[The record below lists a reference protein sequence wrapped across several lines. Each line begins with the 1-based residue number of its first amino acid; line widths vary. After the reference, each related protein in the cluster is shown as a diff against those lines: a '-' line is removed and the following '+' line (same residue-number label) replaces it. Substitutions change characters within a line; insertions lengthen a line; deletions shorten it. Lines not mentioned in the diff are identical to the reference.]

1 MNFVVVYRTWW
12 KDTRGS
18 NWLQTF
24 SCLSKVKIDG
34 LKELLESKI
43 G

>member
-1 MNFVVVYRTWW
+1 M
-12 KDTRGS
+12 RGS

-24 SCLSKVKIDG
+24 SCLSKAKIDG
-34 LKELLESKI
+34 LKELLESNI